1 MRQALRPQLTLKI
14 MFYAILDV
22 VGMVQFATGA
32 MWLARGQSLLIPDFP
47 SGTFQAITLV
57 VSGLLLMVWAVTRI
71 LGELLKRPSE
81 DA

>member
-22 VGMVQFATGA
+22 AGMVQFATGA
-32 MWLARGQSLLIPDFP
+32 MWLGRGQALFIPDFP
-47 SGTFQAITLV
+47 TGTLQAIILV
-57 VSGLLLMVWAVTRI
+57 ISGLLLMVWAVTRI
-71 LGELLKRPSE
+71 LGELLKRPSD